1 MTLNSSEA
9 PSQAPV
15 RHAASVVLLR
25 DGTQGLEVFL
35 MRRSE
40 QSDVMGGA
48 YVFPGGKLDAQDE
61 ALAASG
67 LLDQASL
74 ALHQTLGET
83 STPESVA
90 AGLFVAALRE
100 TYEEAGILFST
111 SSERPEQAEALAQL
125 RGTPFATMLQTQRLT
140 LHTRAVHP
148 WSRWITPALSPLM
161 SKRFDTRFFVAAVP
175 HTQTARHD
183 NFETTQSVWLAP
195 RTALEQYWDGQ
206 IALAP
211 PQIMGLAHLARHAH
225 VASVLQE
232 AQQRRPPTIL
242 PQVFEEDGLRFMC
255 YPGDARHDLPHKA
268 IPGPTRLCIRKG
280 RFEPSSGFE
289 GFFSD

>member
-1 MTLNSSEA
+1 MTLNSSET
-9 PSQAPV
+9 PNQAHV

-25 DGTQGLEVFL
+25 DGIQGLEVFL

-61 ALAASG
+61 ALARSG
-67 LLDQASL
+67 LLDQAPK
-74 ALHQTLGET
+74 ALHQALGED

-100 TYEEAGILFST
+100 TYEEAGILFGT
-111 SSERPEQAEALAQL
+111 TPELPKHTGASAHSAAM
-125 RGTPFATMLQTQRLT
+125 PFAAMLQAQQLT

-148 WSRWITPALSPLM
+148 WTRWITPMLSPLM

-175 HTQTARHD
+175 QAQTARHD
-183 NFETTQSVWLAP
+183 NYETTQSVWLAP
-195 RTALEQYWDGQ
+195 RTALEQYWDGH

-211 PQIMGLAHLARHAH
+211 PQIMGLAQLARHAH

-268 IPGPTRLCIRKG
+268 LPGPTRLCIRKG